1 MPILSEVKAVSII
14 PLVKSLAKRNF
25 RFSKV
30 VSLADLEAEGL
41 LALTRASHR
50 FKAKRN
56 VKLSTFAYRAI
67 DGAMKDA
74 QEKQF
79 NHDKRVIVAEMSTLE
94 ELDSVSVDPRYEDGL
109 AQAQLYGLM
118 IGLLEEHLPEEQ
130 ALIIIRIYFEGVREK
145 QVAREL
151 AIPRSHVDFFHQ
163 RALVRLRKAITT
175 V

>member
-1 MPILSEVKAVSII
+1 MPILSEDKALSIM

-30 VSLADLEAEGL
+30 VALNDLEAEGF
-41 LALTRASHR
+41 LALTRASQR

-79 NHDKRVIVAEMSTLE
+79 NHDKRVLVAEMSDLE
-94 ELDSVSVDPRYEDGL
+94 ELDSVVIDPQYEN
-109 AQAQLYGLM
+109 AMTQTTLYALM
-118 IGLLEEHLPEEQ
+118 IGLLEEYLPEEQ
-130 ALIIIRIYFEGVREK
+130 ALILIRLYFEGLRMK

-151 AIPRSHVDFFHQ
+151 AIPIAHVELFHE
-163 RALVRLRKAITT
+163 RALMRLRKAITT